1 MGRHDEGHMVLLL
14 LKKKGPMTIKELKGH
29 FFKFASQFGYGFEH
43 SHQKQPA
50 QKSRGDFFQELD
62 THIEIF
68 THRGFIQLEDD
79 KLSLTK
85 AGMYEAEKAD
95 KQFQKAAIWV
105 NINLLSAEGAT
116 RNTVV
121 VDAILAFFKLLTGFI
136 TGSVGLIADGTDA
149 ALDTVTAG
157 VVFWSVKKKRE
168 VIGSFVI
175 IAMMFATAIGLGFDS
190 FSSIVDTVR
199 GDSESIVR
207 PVLVII
213 VESVALGFA
222 WLLMVY
228 QRFVGKKNRSLALI
242 SQSVDSKNH
251 IYVAVAVIAGAIF
264 SVFNIH
270 FVDAAIG
277 AYIAIKI
284 FVDSITLLR
293 ETVSSMQGEEI
304 NFDKFSGHMDKKWKS
319 EKSKA
324 FMATVIFS
332 LLKHE
337 SMNEED
343 IISILEET
351 FQPGYI
357 PVLSEFQFG
366 FAVNTDFEKLFPD
379 IIQLLSKQEIVIQ
392 EENGYR
398 LNEEKRIE
406 IEEYCSNTFVTPT
419 KPHDLQ
425 KRAQKLYHNDFDA
438 IDGIGKIGNYLNED
452 EHITAI
458 TRGKHGKGICLLIT
472 TDQKVH
478 IFSRRA
484 NNHFSFSYDE
494 IVEIEEKSSR
504 FSTIRFIIKTSK
516 ETYTFD
522 YLSPRKSFGWINE
535 IQRRLNTSSMK
546 DEMETEDEFS
556 KRINFLHRIQEY
568 LGKVED

>member
-1 MGRHDEGHMVLLL
+1 
-14 LKKKGPMTIKELKGH
+14 
-29 FFKFASQFGYGFEH
+29 
-43 SHQKQPA
+43 
-50 QKSRGDFFQELD
+50 
-62 THIEIF
+62 
-68 THRGFIQLEDD
+68 
-79 KLSLTK
+79 
-85 AGMYEAEKAD
+85 
-95 KQFQKAAIWV
+95 KAAGWV
-105 NINLLSAEGAT
+105 NRNLLSAEGAT

-121 VDAILAFFKLLTGFI
+121 VDAVLAFLKLLTGFI

-149 ALDTVTAG
+149 ALDTLTAG

-175 IAMMFATAIGLGFDS
+175 IAMMFVTAIGLGFDS
-190 FSSIVDTVR
+190 FSSIVDAIR

-213 VESVALGFA
+213 VESVALVFA

-228 QRFVGKKNRSLALI
+228 QRFVGKKRRSLALI

-251 IYVAVAVIAGAIF
+251 IYVVIAVIAGAIF

-284 FVDSITLLR
+284 FIDSISLFR

-304 NFDKFSGHMDKKWKS
+304 DFDKFSGHLDKKWKS
-319 EKSKA
+319 EKTKA
-324 FMATVIFS
+324 FMATVIFN

-337 SMNEED
+337 PMKEED
-343 IISILEET
+343 LISTLKET

-366 FAVNTDFEKLFPD
+366 FASNTDFEKLFPD
-379 IIQLLSKQEIVIQ
+379 IIQPLSNQEIVIQ
-392 EENGYR
+392 EENGYH

-406 IEEYCSNTFVTPT
+406 IEEYCSNTFITEV
-419 KPHDLQ
+419 KPNNVQ
-425 KRAQKLYHNDFDA
+425 KRAEKLYHNDFDA

-516 ETYTFD
+516 ETHTFD
-522 YLSPRKSFGWINE
+522 YLSHRKSFGWINE
-535 IQRRLNTSSMK
+535 FKRRLNPSSMK
-546 DEMETEDEFS
+546 VEMETEDEFS
-556 KRINFLHRIQEY
+556 QRINFLHRIQDY
-568 LGKVED
+568 LGKVSVVP